1 MSVHYFMGCDSK
13 LFATVHEANPIII
26 TSWNRRKLNAL
37 RRMMR
42 RYHRMDGRI
51 MNCYMNMR
59 STMNTK
65 VDILTMSSYADLELT
80 HSSSE
85 MFEDVDIV
93 SMDASKLYDW
103 HRIDQLHKLS
113 RSGLFVLREFD
124 YSITEDILTL
134 QGVYLHT
141 SARDDTSYDLITY
154 LKRNIQ

>member
-1 MSVHYFMGCDSK
+1 
-13 LFATVHEANPIII
+13 
-26 TSWNRRKLNAL
+26 
-37 RRMMR
+37 
-42 RYHRMDGRI
+42 MDGRI

-59 STMNTK
+59 STINTK
-65 VDILTMSSYADLELT
+65 VDILTMSSYADLELANPP
-80 HSSSE
+80 SE

-93 SMDASKLYDW
+93 SMDISKLYDW
-103 HRIDQLHKLS
+103 HHIDQLHKLC

-141 SARDDTSYDLITY
+141 SVNDNTTYDLISY